1 MDMDLLMFWY
11 RLFGVLWFSQ
21 KFTFIGNNNNN
32 KQRQLRG
39 ARIFEA
45 RINGIGA
52 AVEVPLIT

>member
-39 ARIFEA
+39 ARFLKLES
-45 RINGIGA
+45 A